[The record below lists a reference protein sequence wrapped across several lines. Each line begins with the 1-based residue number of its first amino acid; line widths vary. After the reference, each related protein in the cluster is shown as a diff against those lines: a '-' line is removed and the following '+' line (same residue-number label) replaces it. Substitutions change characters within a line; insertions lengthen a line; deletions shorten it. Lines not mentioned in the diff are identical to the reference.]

1 MSFNNKPITAKIK
14 RTTKGGMVQQPILNM
29 GGPVKMK
36 LSSPAKK
43 EYDGQSVK
51 PGEDGLGTKTSAGD
65 KSTDSMRAISSQS
78 DKREIFKN
86 EMSKQDKTKADN
98 LAASKLAKATKDK
111 SSYNSMMD
119 KYRSNV
125 SSLNA
130 DVKNASKSIGKND
143 FAMRAAGRKA
153 KEIAAT
159 ENNLYNYDKK
169 NKPGSTEGYTAKS
182 YTRAKATGTYKS
194 KAKVDPPVNNPPAN
208 DPPVNDPPVN
218 DPPVNNLTNNKKSY
232 DQAYKDTRNHKVYGK
247 MDKATYI
254 KEAKRQNASKKAGKG
269 WDASGKGK
277 TVNISNNA
285 STNNTVEPTS
295 KVTKKQEATQ
305 SAKNNVAVN
314 TKKKVNTKAA
324 IKPTSKQIRKNASA
338 DRKDSR
344 AQRVAIKAKEAR
356 TSGNTGKAD
365 RLDKRE
371 ARIKK
376 RASKKRGQAAGAIEV
391 KKKTKKQSFNAV
403 TNQSGYDSFK
413 KAGGLSA
420 WSKGEIEVK

>member
-1 MSFNNKPITAKIK
+1 MSFKNTPITAKIK
-14 RTTKGGMVQQPILNM
+14 RTTQGGMVQQPILNM

-36 LSSPAKK
+36 ASSPAKVDPDPTK
-43 EYDGQSVK
+43 KKQ
-51 PGEDGLGTKTSAGD
+51 ED
-65 KSTDSMRAISSQS
+65 
-78 DKREIFKN
+78 FKN
-86 EMSKQDKTKADN
+86 EMANQVKTKAAD
-98 LAASKLAKATKDK
+98 LAASKLKKAADNK
-111 SSYNSMMD
+111 SLYQ
-119 KYRSNV
+119 
-125 SSLNA
+125 
-130 DVKNASKSIGKND
+130 
-143 FAMRAAGRKA
+143 RKA
-153 KEIAAT
+153 DAYRFNAT
-159 ENNLYNYDKK
+159 SLPQAEKNQKNSSWYSVQSVREGADNKKASMKKFETELFNYDTK
-169 NKPGSTEGYTAKS
+169 NKAGSTEGYTAQE
-182 YTRAKATGTYKS
+182 YAMAKTSGTYKS
-194 KAKVDPPVNNPPAN
+194 KATVDPPAN
-208 DPPVNDPPVN
+208 DPPANDPPAN
-218 DPPVNNLTNNKKSY
+218 DLTKNKKSY
-232 DQAYKDTRNHKVYGK
+232 DQAYKDTRGHKVYGK

-277 TVNISNNA
+277 TVNISNNV
-285 STNNTVEPTS
+285 STSNTVEPTS

-344 AQRVAIKAKEAR
+344 AQRVSVKAEEAR
-356 TSGNTGKAD
+356 ASGNTSKAD

-420 WSKGEIEVK
+420 WSKGEIEIK

>member
-1 MSFNNKPITAKIK
+1 MSFKNTPITAKIK
-14 RTTKGGMVQQPILNM
+14 RTTQGGMVQQPILNM

-36 LSSPAKK
+36 ASSPAKV
-43 EYDGQSVK
+43 D
-51 PGEDGLGTKTSAGD
+51 PDPTKKKQQD
-65 KSTDSMRAISSQS
+65 
-78 DKREIFKN
+78 FKN
-86 EMSKQDKTKADN
+86 EMASQDKIKADN

-130 DVKNASKSIGKND
+130 DVKNASKSLGKND

-153 KEIAAT
+153 KEIADS

-194 KAKVDPPVNNPPAN
+194 KAKIDPPAN
-208 DPPVNDPPVN
+208 DPPANDPPAN
-218 DPPVNNLTNNKKSY
+218 DLTKNKKSY

-277 TVNISNNA
+277 TINISNNG
-285 STNNTVEPTS
+285 STSNTVEPTS

-344 AQRVAIKAKEAR
+344 AQRVSVKAEEAR
-356 TSGNTGKAD
+356 ASGNTSKAD

-376 RASKKRGQAAGAIEV
+376 RASKKRGQAAGAIQP
-391 KKKTKKQSFNAV
+391 K
-403 TNQSGYDSFK
+403 
-413 KAGGLSA
+413 
-420 WSKGEIEVK
+420 

>member
-51 PGEDGLGTKTSAGD
+51 PGEDGLGTKTAAGD

-78 DKREIFKN
+78 DKRETFRN
-86 EMSKQDKTKADN
+86 EMANQVKTKAAD
-98 LAASKLAKATKDK
+98 LAASKLKK
-111 SSYNSMMD
+111 SADN
-119 KYRSNV
+119 K
-125 SSLNA
+125 SLYQ
-130 DVKNASKSIGKND
+130 
-143 FAMRAAGRKA
+143 RKA
-153 KEIAAT
+153 DAYRFNAT
-159 ENNLYNYDKK
+159 SLPQAEKNQKNSSWYSVQSVREGADNKKASMKKFETELFNYDTK
-169 NKPGSTEGYTAKS
+169 NKAGSTKGYTAQE
-182 YTRAKATGTYKS
+182 YAMAKTSGTYKS
-194 KAKVDPPVNNPPAN
+194 RATVDPPAN
-208 DPPVNDPPVN
+208 DPPANDPPAN
-218 DPPVNNLTNNKKSY
+218 DSTKSKKVSY
-232 DQAYKDTRNHKVYGK
+232 DTAYKNRDQKTYGK
-247 MDKATYI
+247 MDKATYV

-269 WDASGKGK
+269 WDVKGKGK

-285 STNNTVEPTS
+285 STSNTVEPTS

-356 TSGNTGKAD
+356 TSGNTSKAD

>member
-51 PGEDGLGTKTSAGD
+51 PGEDGLGTKTAAGD

-78 DKREIFKN
+78 DKRETFRN
-86 EMSKQDKTKADN
+86 EMANQVKTKAAD
-98 LAASKLAKATKDK
+98 LAASKLKK
-111 SSYNSMMD
+111 SADN
-119 KYRSNV
+119 K
-125 SSLNA
+125 SLYQ
-130 DVKNASKSIGKND
+130 
-143 FAMRAAGRKA
+143 RKA
-153 KEIAAT
+153 DAYRFNAT
-159 ENNLYNYDKK
+159 SLPQAEKNQKNSSWYSVQSVREGADNKKASMKKFETELFNYDTK
-169 NKPGSTEGYTAKS
+169 NKAGSTEGYTAQE
-182 YTRAKATGTYKS
+182 YAMAKTSGTYKS
-194 KAKVDPPVNNPPAN
+194 KATVDPPAN
-208 DPPVNDPPVN
+208 DPPANDPPAN
-218 DPPVNNLTNNKKSY
+218 DLTKNKKSY

-277 TVNISNNA
+277 TINISNNG
-285 STNNTVEPTS
+285 STSNTVEPTS

-314 TKKKVNTKAA
+314 TKKKVNTKVA

-344 AQRVAIKAKEAR
+344 AQRVSVKAEEAR
-356 TSGNTGKAD
+356 ASGNTSKAD

-376 RASKKRGQAAGAIEV
+376 RASKKRGQAAGAIQP
-391 KKKTKKQSFNAV
+391 K
-403 TNQSGYDSFK
+403 
-413 KAGGLSA
+413 
-420 WSKGEIEVK
+420 